1 MPPSSTLPMA
11 QDSFASILALLP
23 DTLDLDAL
31 ALETKAIQR
40 RRAIRS
46 GGDLLRLGL
55 AWGPGNCSL
64 QEAAAWSGLLGFARL
79 TDEALIQRLHGAVG
93 FFEAITAHLLHAAC
107 DASCWTG
114 RCLRVCD
121 STSLSE
127 PASTGTDWR
136 VHGVYDLGT
145 NRFSHLEVTD
155 RRGGEALDRGD
166 PVAGEIRIADR
177 GYSTAKAWARFRDKS
192 AGQADLIVRLRWNTV
207 RFVDGQDE
215 PFDLTGWL
223 GGLPD
228 TVGTHEHSVRVWAE
242 RKGRPFPVRVIARR
256 KSPEESAKTLEHLR
270 RQASRKQHKVDPRS
284 EIAAHYIVLA
294 TTLPQ
299 ADFPAEEVLLAYRL
313 RWQIEL
319 AFKRLKSLLHI
330 DRLKTRTDAGTRC
343 WLQAHLIL
351 ALLCDAQTQDVLGA
365 FP

>member
-1 MPPSSTLPMA
+1 MTSSTLPLA
-11 QDSFASILALLP
+11 QDGFASVLALLP
-23 DTLDLDAL
+23 GTLDLDAL
-31 ALETKAIQR
+31 ALDTKAIRR

-64 QEAAAWSGLLGFARL
+64 QEAVAWSGLLGFARL
-79 TDEALIQRLHGAVG
+79 TDEALIQRLHGAAG
-93 FFEAITAHLLHAAC
+93 FFEAITAHLLRAA
-107 DASCWTG
+107 AAAACWTG

-121 STSLSE
+121 STSLSG

-177 GYSTAKAWARFRDKS
+177 GYATAKAWARFRDKS
-192 AGQADLIVRLRWNTV
+192 AGRADLVVRLRWNTV
-207 RFVDGQDE
+207 RFLDGQDR
-215 PFDLTGWL
+215 PFDLVGWL

-228 TVGTHEHSVRVWAE
+228 AGAVHEHSAWVWAE
-242 RKGRPFPVRVIARR
+242 RGGRPFPVRLIAQR
-256 KSPEESAKTLEHLR
+256 KSPDDSAKTLDHLR
-270 RQASRKQHKVDPRS
+270 RQASRKQHKLDPRS
-284 EIAAHYIVLA
+284 ETAAHYVVLA

-330 DRLKTRTDAGTRC
+330 DKLRTRTEAGTRC
-343 WLQAHLIL
+343 WLHAHLIL
-351 ALLCDAQTQDVLGA
+351 ALLCDAQTQDLLGV